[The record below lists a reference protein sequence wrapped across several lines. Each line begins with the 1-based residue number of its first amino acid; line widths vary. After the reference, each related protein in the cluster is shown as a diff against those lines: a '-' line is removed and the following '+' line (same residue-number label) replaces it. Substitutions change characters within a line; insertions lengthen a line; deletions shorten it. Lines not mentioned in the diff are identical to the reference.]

1 MSSKIEQLAKDLAEA
16 WKSGGTT
23 PLPTADK
30 APTSRAEAYA
40 VQDRMAE
47 LIGGRIVG
55 WKVGATVRAVQI
67 FEGHDGPLPGRV
79 FADRC
84 LDSPAKFSSKL
95 VRGAKVECEFAMRL
109 TKALPRSTAPLK
121 PADLADLLTFHPAIE
136 VAATRYA
143 PGTGNRAPTTFDGIA
158 DNGGAGAI
166 VLGAAVTN
174 WRELPFESMPI
185 EARIDGS
192 PPIQMY
198 SAHYRRHPLDITAET
213 FSDLRARGIDLP
225 ARTSLLTGSLSLP
238 TPIRPGQTLTAKF
251 ADFPQLTLAFA

>member
-23 PLPTADK
+23 PLPAADK
-30 APTSRAEAYA
+30 AATSRAEAYA

-95 VRGAKVECEFAMRL
+95 GARRQGRMRVRHAAYEGLAALDGATQACR
-109 TKALPRSTAPLK
+109 PRRSC
-121 PADLADLLTFHPAIE
+121 
-136 VAATRYA
+136 
-143 PGTGNRAPTTFDGIA
+143 
-158 DNGGAGAI
+158 
-166 VLGAAVTN
+166 
-174 WRELPFESMPI
+174 
-185 EARIDGS
+185 
-192 PPIQMY
+192 
-198 SAHYRRHPLDITAET
+198 
-213 FSDLRARGIDLP
+213 
-225 ARTSLLTGSLSLP
+225 
-238 TPIRPGQTLTAKF
+238 
-251 ADFPQLTLAFA
+251 